1 MIQGYHI
8 HIQTLSM
15 SHGRQNLPQLR
26 TIVLLDL
33 KRLTALSQLQ
43 REVRR
48 EIRRWGKTGRFLP
61 AVQERSRSCTS
72 QSRVGQCQHV
82 ALSRLSAAAVKFQWP
97 RGGQGGHRGWVR
109 AAALLPCES
118 APLDSPW
125 SPDSQ
130 PGLSHCQGPTSGVL
144 IYMVWVAAGRG
155 LGLGIDWKSTKL
167 LKYHEVENQP
177 P

>member
-1 MIQGYHI
+1 MGKNRKVPSSCLGAFTLLHIPEQGGSVSTRGSQ
-8 HIQTLSM
+8 QTLGS
-15 SHGRQNLPQLR
+15 S
-26 TIVLLDL
+26 
-33 KRLTALSQLQ
+33 S
-43 REVRR
+43 EVSV
-48 EIRRWGKTGRFLP
+48 
-61 AVQERSRSCTS
+61 A
-72 QSRVGQCQHV
+72 QS
-82 ALSRLSAAAVKFQWP
+82 
-97 RGGQGGHRGWVR
+97 GQGGHRGWVR